1 MGDIVIQEEIKKL
14 IEEID
19 VSDSNYEKATNRYNS
34 IANYIKNLNLIQ
46 INQIYICKARLNLEQ
61 QLSL

>member
-1 MGDIVIQEEIKKL
+1 MGDIIIQEEIKKL

-34 IANYIKNLNLIQ
+34 IANYIKKSIKDMEK
-46 INQIYICKARLNLEQ
+46 I
-61 QLSL
+61 